1 MSTQSSAVQM
11 AEASSDQAK
20 PADAAQVMAEGDVTM
35 NPTADDY
42 IRQHSDSLRTSL
54 AAAVHKAISARAEQP
69 LLHVTET
76 LLATVGGQAEVVR
89 LRDEVASLRA
99 ELELM
104 RRAREQAE
112 QAAGDAKGVQALNVA
127 LYKLGRLQHE
137 PPRFEWFDP
146 VHLEGRAV
154 LFKEIKLP
162 FATQTHEVC
171 FCPVCRCV
179 FVTQMSNSVLVRI
192 PVGRDGLLVDDQDA
206 WRVGPADPASGDGV
220 SGLHNVSLS
229 RRHPGCL
236 WLSLQYANLLMLV
249 DGATMAVRKVMKVP
263 SLLRRAD
270 GGAGSVGGPH
280 CVRECAQTGRIW
292 VALKGSVP
300 CHPGEDLVTAD
311 RLAAAAGSRRGGLR
325 AALDRVCCNPRVLRQ
340 RMEALQQLGYDT
352 PPPDAFA
359 VWCVDPDKYEP
370 SDVNGALGGELFEC
384 APSPPMIAI
393 DPARGAWVAQDRS
406 PAILHLASDGGARQ
420 HKVHFCDKDDPKIT
434 GPAIVSAP
442 DGAIWCSLLGAH
454 GSFVRIDPKTNTK
467 EVYSIEYPSWCRA
480 ARFIHMAFT
489 TLRHHTNVLPALWSP
504 TGRDI
509 ECEQEETM
517 IMCAICSNLVD
528 PEGVNALVVL
538 ELDPSWKHILSSKWV
553 PLPTQDSCIHRV
565 EIISEGLPACDTS
578 VVVTELASSKLW
590 QMKLE
595 HVHLNNGL
603 LQRKEWRG
611 GDGDGDDE
619 RILVRHFVDGGDSES
634 RDLAL
639 GEESNIVDRLTSEES
654 IDDIYAKTVQMT
666 TEWLKAGAESKGASS
681 QMMAEWFEMMRGPP
695 AFAELRDGKMYL
707 KCTPT
712 NLMEQVWGYD
722 FT

>member
-1 MSTQSSAVQM
+1 MVEPSN
-11 AEASSDQAK
+11 DQVR
-20 PADAAQVMAEGDVTM
+20 PADAAQLTVEGDAKVQ
-35 NPTADDY
+35 PTADDY
-42 IRQHSDSLRTSL
+42 IRRHSESLHTSL
-54 AAAVHKAISARAEQP
+54 AAAVKSAISARAEQP

-76 LLATVGGQAEVVR
+76 LLTTVGGEADVVR
-89 LRDEVASLRA
+89 LREEVASLRA
-99 ELELM
+99 ELALM
-104 RRAREQAE
+104 RRARETAE

-127 LYKLGRLQHE
+127 LYKLGALQHE

-206 WRVGPADPASGDGV
+206 WRVGPTDPASGDGV

-236 WLSLQYANLLMLV
+236 WISLQYANLLMLV
-249 DGATMAVRKVMKVP
+249 DGAKMAVRKVMKVP

-270 GGAGSVGGPH
+270 GSVGSVGGPH
-280 CVRECAQTGRIW
+280 CVRECGATGKIW

-311 RLAAAAGSRRGGLR
+311 TLAGRGGLR

-370 SDVNGALGGELFEC
+370 SDFNGALGGELFEC

-393 DPARGAWVAQDRS
+393 DGACGAWVAQDRS
-406 PAILHLASDGGARQ
+406 PEILSIASDGATRR
-420 HKVHFCDKDDPKIT
+420 HAVRFCATDAPQIT
-434 GPAIVSAP
+434 GPAIVTAP
-442 DGAIWCSLLGAH
+442 DGAVWCSLLGAH
-454 GSFVRIDPKTNTK
+454 GSFLRIDPKSGTK
-467 EVYSIEYPSWCRA
+467 EVYSIAYPGWVSS

-489 TLRHHTNVLPALWSP
+489 TLRHQTRVYPAAWSP

-528 PEGVNALVVL
+528 PEGVNALVIL
-538 ELDPSWKHILSSKWV
+538 ELDPSWKHIIASKWV

-565 EIISEGLPACDTS
+565 EIINEGLPACDTS

-595 HVHLNNGL
+595 HAHLNNSL
-603 LQRKEWRG
+603 VQRKEWRG
-611 GDGDGDDE
+611 DKGDAE
-619 RILVRHFVDGGDSES
+619 RTLVRHYVDAGDPNS
-634 RDLAL
+634 RDIAL
-639 GEESNIVDRLTSEES
+639 GEEGNTAARLSDAEAGSNSTDEA
-654 IDDIYAKTVQMT
+654 YAKIVKLTGDM
-666 TEWLKAGAESKGASS
+666 LKAGKKDPEASTQIIS
-681 QMMAEWFEMMRGPP
+681 EWFEIMRGPP
-695 AFAELRDGKMYL
+695 AFAELRDGKMFL

-712 NLMEQVWGYD
+712 NLMEEAWGYD